1 MSGTVAK
8 HVVIMEQLSNHV
20 TNKNLLEVSEL
31 QQQIAC
37 DIQSS
42 QHTQVSTKS
51 FYTCTLFQINLPKM
65 PMKACTH
72 IVTLIVNLPSNNLY
86 KG

>member
-8 HVVIMEQLSNHV
+8 HVVIMEQLSNYV
-20 TNKNLLEVSEL
+20 SKKNLLEVSEL

-42 QHTQVSTKS
+42 QHTQVNI
-51 FYTCTLFQINLPKM
+51 TLCDIIF
-65 PMKACTH
+65 
-72 IVTLIVNLPSNNLY
+72 
-86 KG
+86 

>member
-8 HVVIMEQLSNHV
+8 HVVIMEQLSNYV
-20 TNKNLLEVSEL
+20 TKKNLLEVSEL

-42 QHTQVSTKS
+42 QHTQVNHNVILMNVLVDFKQTYSYHYFAYIYNVCS
-51 FYTCTLFQINLPKM
+51 IRNFI
-65 PMKACTH
+65 
-72 IVTLIVNLPSNNLY
+72 IE
-86 KG
+86 

>member
-8 HVVIMEQLSNHV
+8 HVVIMEQLSNYV
-20 TNKNLLEVSEL
+20 TSKNLLEVSEL

-42 QHTQVSTKS
+42 QHTQVNIA
-51 FYTCTLFQINLPKM
+51 L
-65 PMKACTH
+65 
-72 IVTLIVNLPSNNLY
+72 LITQYNTFI
-86 KG
+86 

>member
-8 HVVIMEQLSNHV
+8 HVIIMEQLSCYV
-20 TNKNLLEVSEL
+20 TKKNLLEVSEL

-42 QHTQVSTKS
+42 QHTQVS
-51 FYTCTLFQINLPKM
+51 
-65 PMKACTH
+65 
-72 IVTLIVNLPSNNLY
+72 VT
-86 KG
+86 

>member
-8 HVVIMEQLSNHV
+8 HVVIIEQLSNYV
-20 TNKNLLEVSEL
+20 TKKNLLEVSEL

-42 QHTQVSTKS
+42 QHTQVSIIVE
-51 FYTCTLFQINLPKM
+51 FINIL
-65 PMKACTH
+65 TW
-72 IVTLIVNLPSNNLY
+72 I
-86 KG
+86 

>member
-1 MSGTVAK
+1 MSGTVSK

-20 TNKNLLEVSEL
+20 SRKNLLEVSEL

-42 QHTQVSTKS
+42 QHIQVNIALNYSYIYLYYSLKK
-51 FYTCTLFQINLPKM
+51 FI
-65 PMKACTH
+65 
-72 IVTLIVNLPSNNLY
+72 IVT
-86 KG
+86 

>member
-8 HVVIMEQLSNHV
+8 HVIIMEQLSNYV
-20 TNKNLLEVSEL
+20 SKRNLLEVSEL

-42 QHTQVSTKS
+42 QHTQVNIILCLCDI
-51 FYTCTLFQINLPKM
+51 Y
-65 PMKACTH
+65 
-72 IVTLIVNLPSNNLY
+72 VY
-86 KG
+86 

>member
-8 HVVIMEQLSNHV
+8 HVIIMEQLSNYV
-20 TNKNLLEVSEL
+20 TKKNLLEVSEL

-42 QHTQVSTKS
+42 QHTQVSTTSRFIFS
-51 FYTCTLFQINLPKM
+51 FT
-65 PMKACTH
+65 
-72 IVTLIVNLPSNNLY
+72 
-86 KG
+86 

>member
-8 HVVIMEQLSNHV
+8 HVVIIEQLSNYV
-20 TNKNLLEVSEL
+20 SKKNLLEVSEL

-42 QHTQVSTKS
+42 QHTQVNSLIVI
-51 FYTCTLFQINLPKM
+51 FLLINL
-65 PMKACTH
+65 
-72 IVTLIVNLPSNNLY
+72 INII
-86 KG
+86 